1 MLLPN
6 LSTRYVAPKKRG
18 GAAYSRAVGEE
29 EELQK
34 EEKEHREEEEE
45 GGERL
50 LDRAE
55 MDVFWLRA
63 PLGDL

>member
-1 MLLPN
+1 MLLPDV
-6 LSTRYVAPKKRG
+6 STRYVALNKRG
-18 GAAYSRAVGEE
+18 GCAYSRVVSEE
-29 EELQK
+29 EEEK
-34 EEKEHREEEEE
+34 EEEQQREEEEE

-63 PLGDL
+63 LLGDL

>member
-1 MLLPN
+1 MPHTSAAHAH
-6 LSTRYVAPKKRG
+6 STV
-18 GAAYSRAVGEE
+18 VCEE
-29 EELQK
+29 EE
-34 EEKEHREEEEE
+34 EEKEEEQQREEEEE

-63 PLGDL
+63 LLGDL